1 METANNNPD
10 ERRVRVPAQES
21 IQNTAEGS
29 SQTAVEPAP
38 FRGRSISQLP
48 SGPGTTAMRQAAVL
62 QMQRTHGNSMV
73 MRQLMPEAQR
83 QPESE
88 SGREHD
94 LSQVPTHSLVNQ
106 SIPALGVQAD
116 RGEAEAL
123 PLSGW
128 VMRMPEPAIQLA
140 PS

>member
-1 METANNNPD
+1 
-10 ERRVRVPAQES
+10 
-21 IQNTAEGS
+21 
-29 SQTAVEPAP
+29 
-38 FRGRSISQLP
+38 
-48 SGPGTTAMRQAAVL
+48 MRQAAVL

-94 LSQVPTHSLVNQ
+94 LNQVPTHSLVNQ